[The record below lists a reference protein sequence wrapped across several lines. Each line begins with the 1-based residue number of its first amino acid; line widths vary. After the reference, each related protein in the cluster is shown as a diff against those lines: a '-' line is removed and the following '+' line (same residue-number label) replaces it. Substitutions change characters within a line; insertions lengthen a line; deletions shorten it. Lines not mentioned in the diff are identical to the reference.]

1 MVLHEICSIGDEDV
15 AKITVFDFCR
25 QIGAASDEI
34 PVVVKAGAQVIGRFS
49 SLYSI
54 PSKAVPG
61 MLEAKVNFV
70 TLKCSEIIIQVKLK
84 DYNM

>member
-1 MVLHEICSIGDEDV
+1 M

-25 QIGAASDEI
+25 QIGAASDKI

-54 PSKAVPG
+54 PSNASPGSQSQFRDAEMLRDYHPSQIKRLQQQAVT
-61 MLEAKVNFV
+61 A
-70 TLKCSEIIIQVKLK
+70 
-84 DYNM
+84 

>member
-1 MVLHEICSIGDEDV
+1 M

-25 QIGAASDEI
+25 QIGAASDKI

-54 PSKAVPG
+54 PSNASPG
-61 MLEAKVNFV
+61 VLETKVNFV

-84 DYNM
+84 DYNSKL

>member
-1 MVLHEICSIGDEDV
+1 M

-25 QIGAASDEI
+25 QIGAASDKI

-54 PSKAVPG
+54 PSKAAPVV
-61 MLEAKVNFV
+61 LDAKVNFV

-84 DYNM
+84 DYNTKL